1 MKRHLVTTAL
11 AVCSVGVTLVPC
23 IGSRP
28 WPRPIPPRPI
38 PAFVCES
45 LDSLPVGLTV
55 VNGLPPVNSFQ
66 PPLMDIAAHP
76 FAWASGVTT
85 TAGQAT
91 TEAGGRAGGSGTEIR
106 VNNIVL
112 SVSIGFGQ
120 VMHAARIRFGEY
132 GGNVN
137 LSVDG
142 VTANVADLASL
153 NGKTMGGV
161 TVSVPTGGFG
171 NDMGVLELTGTM
183 PDQAF
188 GLGQFAIGGQELW
201 IDDIC
206 YQP

>member
-76 FAWASGVTT
+76 PSPGP
-85 TAGQAT
+85 AGGSPRRRARRPPRP
-91 TEAGGRAGGSGTEIR
+91 GGRAGGSGTEIR

-132 GGNVN
+132 GGAT
-137 LSVDG
+137 STCRS
-142 VTANVADLASL
+142 TASRR
-153 NGKTMGGV
+153 T
-161 TVSVPTGGFG
+161 SPTSRR
-171 NDMGVLELTGTM
+171 
-183 PDQAF
+183 
-188 GLGQFAIGGQELW
+188 
-201 IDDIC
+201 
-206 YQP
+206 